1 MPEDR
6 LHEALPF
13 LRPRI
18 EEPTTIVLFV
28 FVVLC
33 LCIAS
38 LIGLYLWRQRR
49 QRIELETRFSK
60 VGTQKGLAPR
70 QILYLLQLA
79 WTTPMKNPLLLLN
92 LVYVFDKIAGGRASE
107 LLHAAHQD
115 ELMEIG
121 AIRIVLGFD
130 RLAPDQP
137 LRTTRQSET
146 GWTIMVWR
154 DETETFYPWILV
166 DRDER
171 ALTIAPLFTAD
182 HAHFSTLACGD
193 PLTARIWRE
202 QDTEYRFNT
211 EVLSIEAKSLV
222 SQLRHA
228 ETIERLQ
235 QRDFYRLDIQF
246 DITFVVEDGI
256 SEEGEDAEENQ
267 VDPTGQYITGR
278 VLNLSAGGLSA
289 LTEQPVPSAHKLHI
303 DPACTQPF
311 PLGGIQCEVMQGS
324 GTSGSAPL
332 QLRFEA
338 LSPERERSLVQL
350 IYQYQSNGPNPG
362 DTPQDRE

>member
-6 LHEALPF
+6 LHAALPF
-13 LRPRI
+13 LRPRT
-18 EEPTTIVLFV
+18 EEPTTIVLFA
-28 FVVLC
+28 FVVLS
-33 LCIAS
+33 LSIAS
-38 LIGLYLWRQRR
+38 LIGLHLWRQRR
-49 QRIELETRFSK
+49 QRVDLEARFSK
-60 VGTQKGLAPR
+60 LGTQKGLAPQ
-70 QILYLLQLA
+70 QIRYLLQLA
-79 WTTPMKNPLLLLN
+79 WTTRMKNPLLLLN
-92 LVYVFDKIAGGRASE
+92 SVYAFDKIAGGRASE
-107 LLHAAHQD
+107 LLHATHQD
-115 ELMEIG
+115 ELMKIG
-121 AIRIVLGFD
+121 AIRTALGFD
-130 RLAPDQP
+130 SLAPDQP

-171 ALTIAPLFTAD
+171 ALTIVPLFRAD
-182 HAHFSTLACGD
+182 HAHFSALASGD
-193 PLTARIWRE
+193 RLTAHIWRE

-211 EVLSIEAKSLV
+211 EILSVEAKSLV

-235 QRDFYRLDIQF
+235 QRDFYRLNVQF
-246 DITFVVEDGI
+246 DIAFILEGSI

-267 VDPTGQYITGR
+267 DDLTGQYITGR

-289 LTEQPVPSAHKLHI
+289 LTEQPVPSTHKLHI
-303 DPACTQPF
+303 DSTCTQPF

-324 GTSGSAPL
+324 DTSGSAPL

-350 IYQYQSNGPNPG
+350 IYQYQSNRRNPS
-362 DTPQDRE
+362 DAPQCSE